1 MIVIDPKTIR
11 GVTVGY
17 SSIPW
22 ASVVAFGVK
31 TSGRV
36 TDRDSEV
43 LVYTNLM
50 FDPPTARD
58 SDAPPQPG
66 MSFWELDFNEKL
78 VNVLAIHKYLVARC
92 SSSSVTTA
100 NHSDNVTVPLA
111 VYAVSGSPEREL
123 EKSIEALSGGDDTAA
138 DVAECDTLFHTSIPL
153 LLEDERTI
161 LAFKAGRDVTLFTS
175 RRILMVDTE
184 GWSGDKIVYRS
195 VPYNCV
201 RAFAAKS
208 GGGWDRD
215 AEVFIFTR
223 NQWSMNKLN
232 IDFTNGRADIIS
244 IQRLLAAVVLGS
256 HEQAEQYLENAVG
269 SAPKA
274 AQPVD
279 LNSVISFFANS
290 SSEEDAAAV
299 DTELHNEAPILL
311 DYEHVVRAFRTG
323 RDLYVYTNLRLLLVD
338 VRGIQGKKVEYQS
351 FPWQWCQG
359 FEIQTAGHLD
369 PDAELYLYND
379 TPARQRIK
387 HSILVKRF
395 DIHEMQAFICDTLL
409 FPNAK
414 KA

>member
-1 MIVIDPKTIR
+1 MIAIDPKSIR
-11 GVTVGY
+11 GVTVEY

-22 ASVVAFGVK
+22 TSVVAFGVK

-50 FDPPTARD
+50 FDPPTVRD

-92 SSSSVTTA
+92 CSCSSTTAA
-100 NHSDNVTVPLA
+100 NHSDVSVPLT
-111 VYAVSGSPEREL
+111 VYAVSGTPEREL
-123 EKSIEALSGGDDTAA
+123 EKSIEALGGGDDTAA
-138 DVAECDTLFHTSIPL
+138 NPAECNTMFHTTVPL

-195 VPYNCV
+195 VPYDNI

-208 GGGWDRD
+208 GGSWDRD

-232 IDFTNGRADIIS
+232 IDFTKGRADIIT

-256 HEQAEQYLENAVG
+256 HEQAEQYLENPAA

-274 AQPVD
+274 AQSVD
-279 LNSVISFFANS
+279 LNSVISFFTNS
-290 SSEEDAAAV
+290 SSEEDATAV
-299 DTELHNEAPILL
+299 DAELHNKAPILL
-311 DYEHVVRAFRTG
+311 DHEHVVRAFRTG

-351 FPWQWCQG
+351 FPWQWCHG

-379 TPARQRIK
+379 APARRRIK

-395 DIHEMQAFICDTLL
+395 DIHEMQAFICETLL
-409 FPNAK
+409 FPNAEN
-414 KA
+414 A